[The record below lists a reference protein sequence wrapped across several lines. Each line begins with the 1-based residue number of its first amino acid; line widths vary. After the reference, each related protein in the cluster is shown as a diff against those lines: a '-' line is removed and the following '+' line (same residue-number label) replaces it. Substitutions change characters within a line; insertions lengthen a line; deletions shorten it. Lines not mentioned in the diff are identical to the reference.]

1 MLLSLSRKN
10 VKNVKIMRFLNIK
23 QIQTL
28 PRSLPCRAQHGTDR
42 ASTVPPHHTA
52 VPTTPNTNTLRL
64 AYIPILHTSKQLIIY
79 VQFNNFLTKENK
91 NINF

>member
-23 QIQTL
+23 QIRTL

-42 ASTVPPHHTA
+42 ASTVPPHHAA
-52 VPTTPNTNTLRL
+52 VPTTPNTTRYASLIFL
-64 AYIPILHTSKQLIIY
+64 YYIHQ
-79 VQFNNFLTKENK
+79 NN
-91 NINF
+91 